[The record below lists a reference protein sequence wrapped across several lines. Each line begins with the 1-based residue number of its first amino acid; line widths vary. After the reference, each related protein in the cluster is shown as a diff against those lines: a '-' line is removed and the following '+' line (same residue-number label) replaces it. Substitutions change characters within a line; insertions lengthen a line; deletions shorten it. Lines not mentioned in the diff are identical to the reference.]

1 MDRRKWIG
9 AFVLGIFLLGGAVMI
24 EECRG
29 ASGEVRSPAVAGQ
42 FYSDSPEAL
51 RLGIEKYLED
61 AVPPEVRKPVALIVP
76 HAGYIY
82 SGQVAADGYNQA
94 GNQHYDVVVI
104 LGTNHAAAGF
114 RKAGLYPG
122 RGFRTPLG
130 IAEIDQ
136 DVNSE
141 LLREDQDC
149 VADKGVHAAEHSI
162 EVQVPFVQVVFPKAK
177 IVPVLIGTPDRAL
190 CTRLGQALGK
200 VLKNRRALIVASSD
214 LSHYPSS
221 RNAVS
226 SDLPVLDAVIT
237 LDTRLFQDTIQA
249 QMSRR
254 LPNLHTCACGEGP
267 IMTAMAAAEA
277 LGAEGGRVISYAHS
291 GDTIIGEQ
299 NRVVGYG
306 AVVLTGEKERIDS
319 RSLERPVPVTAET
332 NLRPEDKKALLAF
345 AREAITRYLTTQTVP
360 LARGFAPLLQQ
371 PRGVFVTLK
380 KRGQLR
386 GCIGRLVPDAALGKL
401 VGVMALQ
408 SAFQDPRFSPVNASE
423 LKDLEIEISVLTPM
437 KPVSGYED
445 IVVGR
450 DGVVLSKDGH
460 SAVFLPQVAPEQ
472 GWDRDTMLDHL
483 SMKAGLTAGS
493 WREGAQFST
502 FQAIVFHEGEF
513 K

>member
-1 MDRRKWIG
+1 MSKRKWIG

-24 EECRG
+24 EDCRG
-29 ASGEVRSPAVAGQ
+29 ASGEVRSPVVAGQ
-42 FYSDSPEAL
+42 FYSDSEAAL
-51 RLGIEKYLED
+51 RLGIEKYLGD
-61 AVPPEVRKPVALIVP
+61 AVPAKIKKPIALILP

-94 GNQHYDVVVI
+94 RNHPYDVVVI
-104 LGTNHAAAGF
+104 LGTNHAAPGF
-114 RKAGLYPG
+114 RKVGLYPG

-130 IAEIDQ
+130 VAEIDQ
-136 DVNSE
+136 EVNDE
-141 LLREDQDC
+141 LLREDRDC
-149 VADKGVHAAEHSI
+149 VADKGVHANEHSI
-162 EVQVPFVQVVFPKAK
+162 EVQVPFVQVVFPKTR
-177 IVPVLIGTPDRAL
+177 IVPVLIGTPDRDL
-190 CTRLGQALGK
+190 CTRLGQAIGK

-214 LSHYPSS
+214 LSHYPSAQ
-221 RNAVS
+221 NAVS
-226 SDLPVLDAVIT
+226 SDLAVLDAVIT
-237 LDTRLFQDTIQA
+237 LNTRTLQDTIQT
-249 QMSRR
+249 QMNRN

-267 IMTAMAAAEA
+267 IMAAMVAAAA
-277 LGAEGGRVISYAHS
+277 LGAEGGRVVSYAHS

-319 RSLERPVPVTAET
+319 RFLERPAPVTGET
-332 NLRPEDKKALLAF
+332 NLSPEDKKALLAF

-380 KRGQLR
+380 KRGELR
-386 GCIGRLVPDAALGKL
+386 GCIGRLVPDMPLSKL

-423 LKDLEIEISVLTPM
+423 LKDLEVEISVLTPM
-437 KPVSGYED
+437 KPVPGYED

-450 DGVVLSKDGH
+450 DGVVLSKDGR

-483 SMKAGLTAGS
+483 SMKAGLPQNA
-493 WREGAQFST
+493 WRQGAQFST

>member
-1 MDRRKWIG
+1 MIRKWMG
-9 AFVLGIFLLGGAVMI
+9 ALFLGVFLLGGAVMI
-24 EECRG
+24 EAGREP
-29 ASGEVRSPAVAGQ
+29 SGEVRSPAVAGQ
-42 FYSDSPEAL
+42 FYSDSPAAL
-51 RLGIEKYLED
+51 RLGIERYMGA
-61 AVPPEVRKPVALIVP
+61 AVPEKVKKPIALVLP

-94 GNQHYDVVVI
+94 RNQQVDVVI
-104 LGTNHAAAGF
+104 LLGTNHASAGF
-114 RKAGLYPG
+114 RKVGLYPG

-136 DVNSE
+136 DINNE
-141 LLREDQDC
+141 LLREDPDC
-149 VADKGVHAAEHSI
+149 VADKAVHAAEHSI

-177 IVPVLIGTPDRAL
+177 IVPALIGTPDL
-190 CTRLGQALGK
+190 EMCTRFGQALGK

-214 LSHYPSS
+214 LSHYPKAKD
-221 RNAVS
+221 AVA
-226 SDLPVLDAVIT
+226 SDLPVLDAIIT
-237 LDTRLFQDTIQA
+237 LDPQNLRNTIRT
-249 QMSRR
+249 QMGRH

-267 IMTAMAAAEA
+267 IMAAMAAAKA
-277 LGAEGGRVISYAHS
+277 LGAEGGRVVSYAHS

-306 AVVLTGEKERIDS
+306 AVVLTGENERIDS
-319 RSLERPVPVTAET
+319 RSLNRSASDTNET
-332 NLRPEDKKALLAF
+332 NLRPEDKKALLAY
-345 AREAITRYLTTQTVP
+345 ARESITWYLTSQTLP
-360 LARGFAPLLQQ
+360 LARDFAPLLQQ
-371 PRGVFVTLK
+371 PRGVFVTFK

-386 GCIGRLVPDAALGKL
+386 GCIGRLVPDMPLGKL
-401 VGVMALQ
+401 VGTMALQ
-408 SAFQDPRFSPVNASE
+408 SAFQDPRFSPVSASE
-423 LKDLEIEISVLTPM
+423 LDNLEVEISVLTPI

-483 SMKAGLTAGS
+483 SMKAGLSQDA
-493 WREGAQFST
+493 WRQGAKFST

-513 K
+513 E

>member
-1 MDRRKWIG
+1 MIRKWIG
-9 AFVLGIFLLGGAVMI
+9 VLIFGFFLLGGAMMM
-24 EECRG
+24 EACGEP
-29 ASGEVRSPAVAGQ
+29 SGEVRSPAVAGQ
-42 FYSDSPEAL
+42 FYSDSASVL
-51 RLGIEKYLED
+51 RLGIENYMD
-61 AVPPEVRKPVALIVP
+61 AAVPAKVKKPIALILP

-94 GNQHYDVVVI
+94 KNHPVDVVVL
-104 LGTNHAAAGF
+104 LGTNHASAGF
-114 RKAGLYPG
+114 RQVGLYPG

-136 DVNSE
+136 EVNAA
-141 LLREDQDC
+141 LLREDRDC

-162 EVQVPFVQVVFPKAK
+162 EVQVPFVQVVFPKAN
-177 IVPVLIGTPDRAL
+177 IVPVLIGTPDL
-190 CTRLGQALGK
+190 GMCTRLGQALGK

-214 LSHYPSS
+214 LSHYPSAKD
-221 RNAVS
+221 AVT
-226 SDLPVLDAVIT
+226 SDLAVLDAVVT
-237 LDTRLFQDTIQA
+237 LDPRMVEDTIRT

-254 LPNLHTCACGEGP
+254 VPNLHTCACGEGP
-267 IMTAMAAAEA
+267 IMTAMAAAKA
-277 LGAEGGRVISYAHS
+277 LGAEGARVVSYAHS

-306 AVVLTGEKERIDS
+306 AVALTAEPERYDS

-345 AREAITRYLTTQTVP
+345 ARESINWYLTSQTLP

-386 GCIGRLVPDAALGKL
+386 GCIGRLVPDMPLGKL
-401 VGVMALQ
+401 VGSMALQ
-408 SAFQDPRFSPVNASE
+408 SAFQDPRFSPVSASE
-423 LKDLEIEISVLTPM
+423 LKDLEVEISVLTPM
-437 KPVSGYED
+437 KPVSGYQD

-450 DGVVLSKDGH
+450 DGVVLSKEGR

-483 SMKAGLTAGS
+483 AMKAGLSQDA
-493 WREGAQFST
+493 WRRGAKFST